1 MFSLGWMEISIILII
16 TIVIVGPK
24 EIPTVIKFIKKL
36 KSFFVMLKSVLS
48 KIKSRVLILFILSA
62 CSSIPKNTQ
71 NSCAIFEERYLWYKH
86 AKASYERWGAP
97 IHLQLA
103 FVKKESDFNWL
114 AKPPRKKL
122 FKVIPFKRPSSSFG
136 YSQAV
141 KGTWEQYKR
150 ETNSPLAT
158 RARFKDSVD
167 FIGWYIHKTNKILKI
182 SKKDPYKQYLAYY
195 KGWGDYKNYSKDK
208 KAIIYAKSVKD
219 MANKYRKQLTL
230 CKKNLDKNKYIIF

>member
-1 MFSLGWMEISIILII
+1 VIHSKIILFSIIL
-16 TIVIVGPK
+16 
-24 EIPTVIKFIKKL
+24 
-36 KSFFVMLKSVLS
+36 FFYS
-48 KIKSRVLILFILSA
+48 

-86 AKASYERWGAP
+86 SKKSYERWGVP
-97 IHLQLA
+97 IHIQLA
-103 FVKKESDFNWL
+103 FIKKESSFNWL
-114 AKPPRKKL
+114 AKPPRVKL

-150 ETNSPLAT
+150 ETGNSLST

-167 FIGWYIHKTNKILKI
+167 FIGWYVNKTSKLLKI
-182 SKKDPYKQYLAYY
+182 PKNDAYRQYLAYY
-195 KGWGDYKNYSKDK
+195 KGWGDYKNYKKDK
-208 KAIIYAKSVKD
+208 KAIIYAKSVKET
-219 MANKYRKQLTL
+219 ASKYRRQLKL